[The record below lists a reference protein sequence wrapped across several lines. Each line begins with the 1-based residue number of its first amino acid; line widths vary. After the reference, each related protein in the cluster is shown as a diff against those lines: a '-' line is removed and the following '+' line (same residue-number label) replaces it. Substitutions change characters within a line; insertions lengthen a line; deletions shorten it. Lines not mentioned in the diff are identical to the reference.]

1 LLSLFYLIAHAI
13 GIIAPM
19 LYHCPL
25 TVTLVA
31 LEIMEAKEQQHSRI
45 NYAVAIGA
53 GLLLFAII
61 GFIVFKVQRSM
72 KTTNPSTETTDTIAV
87 AKFQRPIDTA
97 AVKIKPAV
105 LDSAKLKALF
115 EQYFKKDSVPSNYPK
130 FLTEAF
136 IGYNFGDY
144 IYLKKLDFSA
154 LPETMETIEAN
165 NREAIVQ
172 LGHYYKGIAGIVTND
187 SPQAKTNLQWSIGHA
202 SHEMSIK
209 AKWFLALT
217 YIKLYQP
224 DKAIGLLKPVAASNL
239 GHYKEQAKK
248 LLGDLDA
255 SSH

>member
-1 LLSLFYLIAHAI
+1 MVETCNWHYSPNALSLPFN
-13 GIIAPM
+13 
-19 LYHCPL
+19 CNFSS
-25 TVTLVA
+25 V
-31 LEIMEAKEQQHSRI
+31 EIMEAKEQQHSRI

-53 GLLLFAII
+53 GLLLFAVI
-61 GFIVFKVQRSM
+61 GFIVFKVQRSI
-72 KTTNPSTETTDTIAV
+72 KTANPSTETTDTIAV
-87 AKFQRPIDTA
+87 AKLQRPIDTA
-97 AVKIKPAV
+97 AVKTKPAV

-115 EQYFKKDSVPSNYPK
+115 EQYFRKDSVPSNYPK

-144 IYLKKLDFSA
+144 IYLRKLDFSA

-172 LGHYYKGIAGIVTND
+172 LGHYYKGIAGILVND
-187 SPQAKTNLQWSIGHA
+187 SMQAKTNLQWSIGHA

-224 DKAIGLLKPVAASNL
+224 DKAIGLLKPVTASNL
-239 GHYKEQAKK
+239 GNYKEQAKK

-255 SSH
+255 SSN